1 MLNEKNVQILCC
13 SLVASISLFSFF
25 GTVTVEWAA
34 CDLSQPIQSTLN
46 SGLSLSTFS
55 EKVCTCLHRRHPI
68 IPRGASFR
76 IVYWILLGS

>member
-46 SGLSLSTFS
+46 SGLSLRKFA
-55 EKVCTCLHRRHPI
+55 L
-68 IPRGASFR
+68 
-76 IVYWILLGS
+76 VYTEGILLSQEEQVLE